1 MFKDLRTQLLVSV
14 IAALILMLLSIWAVT
29 REYMILAV
37 CVLVLICFYM
47 IYLLFWFWK
56 NISEPIDKLTGFAK
70 EIASGSYGSQLA
82 DSSQNEIG
90 RLTDA

>member
-1 MFKDLRTQLLVSV
+1 MFKNLRTQLTVSV

-29 REYMILAV
+29 RDYMILAV

-56 NISEPIDKLTGFAK
+56 NVSEPIDRLTEFAA
-70 EIASGSYGSQLA
+70 EIASGSYGSRHGLERDHQ
-82 DSSQNEIG
+82 I
-90 RLTDA
+90 